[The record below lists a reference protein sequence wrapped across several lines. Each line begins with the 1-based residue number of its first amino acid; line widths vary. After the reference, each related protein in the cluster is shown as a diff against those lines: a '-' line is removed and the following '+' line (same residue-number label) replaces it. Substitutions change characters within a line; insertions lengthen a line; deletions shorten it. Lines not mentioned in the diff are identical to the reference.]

1 MAFEI
6 YVHAWVMP
14 KTGAGVNR
22 SMGPH
27 AHPLAIIEYLVT
39 LVLIN
44 IDQI

>member
-6 YVHAWVMP
+6 YVHVWVKP
-14 KTGAGVNR
+14 KIVAGVNR
-22 SMGPH
+22 SMGSH

-44 IDQI
+44 IDQM